1 MRRIVLND
9 GTEIPVIG
17 QGTWR
22 MGERGGERATEV
34 KALQAGVD
42 LGLTLIDTAEMYG
55 SGGAEEVVGE
65 ALKGRRDRVY
75 LVSKVLPSNASR
87 AGTVKAC
94 EQSLKRLGTDHMDLY
109 LLHWRGSYPLAD
121 TLQALLD
128 LKAQG
133 KIRAFGVSNLDVN
146 DMREWMALPGAE
158 ATVANQ
164 ILYNVGVR
172 GPELDLAPAMARAKV
187 ALMAYCPLAQ
197 GDLTGFKKLE
207 PIARR
212 HNATVA
218 QIMLAWSTRN
228 PLSFAVPKSSNITRL
243 KENAAAGD
251 IALTPADLSEIDA
264 AFPVPGRPVPL
275 EMI

>member
-1 MRRIVLND
+1 MRRIVLHD

-22 MGERGGERATEV
+22 MGERSAERPAEV
-34 KALQAGVD
+34 KALQAGID
-42 LGLTLIDTAEMYG
+42 LGLNLIDTAEMYG

-65 ALKGRRDRVY
+65 ALKGRRGEVY

-87 AGTVKAC
+87 AGTIKAC
-94 EQSLKRLGTDHMDLY
+94 EQSLKRLGTGHLDLY

-121 TLQALLD
+121 TLQGLLD
-128 LKAQG
+128 LQAQG

-146 DMREWMALPGAE
+146 DMREWLALPGAE
-158 ATVANQ
+158 ATVTNQ

-172 GPELDLAPAMARAKV
+172 GPELDLAPLMQRHKV

-197 GDLTGFKKLE
+197 GDLAGFKKLE

-212 HNATVA
+212 HNATIA

-228 PLSFAVPKSSNITRL
+228 PLCFAVPKSSNITRL

-251 IALTPADLSEIDA
+251 IVLTPADVAEIDA
-264 AFPVPGRPVPL
+264 AFPVPGKPVPL